1 MTLGQIENTMAMI
14 CNGRKVLWQGWVLS
28 FDWAEG
34 YLATK
39 DNLSVACFDS
49 LPDLLHSMKRIRR
62 GRSMTMMD
70 EQDLVDRIRRTVDEN
85 CIAWTHEDWEG
96 SDKSVSF
103 RKRFDEIYNR
113 FKDKLIK
120 ELP

>member
-1 MTLGQIENTMAMI
+1 MLDGLVMVTRYGGTTIRYVLSLQTMVLIVHYQPMRWSSATSKGRRSNMTLGQIENTMAMI

-49 LPDLLHSMKRIRR
+49 LPDLLRSMK
-62 GRSMTMMD
+62 
-70 EQDLVDRIRRTVDEN
+70 
-85 CIAWTHEDWEG
+85 
-96 SDKSVSF
+96 
-103 RKRFDEIYNR
+103 
-113 FKDKLIK
+113 
-120 ELP
+120 ELEEE

>member
-1 MTLGQIENTMAMI
+1 MGGVFQMTLGQIENTMAMI

-49 LPDLLHSMKRIRR
+49 LPDLLHSMKRL
-62 GRSMTMMD
+62 
-70 EQDLVDRIRRTVDEN
+70 E
-85 CIAWTHEDWEG
+85 EG
-96 SDKSVSF
+96 V
-103 RKRFDEIYNR
+103 EV
-113 FKDKLIK
+113 
-120 ELP
+120 

>member
-39 DNLSVACFDS
+39 DNFCGLLRSVACFDS
-49 LPDLLHSMKRIRR
+49 LPDLLHSMK
-62 GRSMTMMD
+62 
-70 EQDLVDRIRRTVDEN
+70 EL
-85 CIAWTHEDWEG
+85 EG
-96 SDKSVSF
+96 V
-103 RKRFDEIYNR
+103 EV
-113 FKDKLIK
+113 
-120 ELP
+120 